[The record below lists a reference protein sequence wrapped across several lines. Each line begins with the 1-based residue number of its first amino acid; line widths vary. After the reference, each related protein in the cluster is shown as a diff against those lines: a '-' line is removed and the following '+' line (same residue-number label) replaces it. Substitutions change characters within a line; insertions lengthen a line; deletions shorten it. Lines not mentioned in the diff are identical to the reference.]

1 MDTADQQPPSATLT
15 RQHGGTYGAHLLD
28 QRYAEPVLIVIGDL
42 RSHTRAWPDSARRT
56 HGAPTEWNLRREPL
70 V

>member
-42 RSHTRAWPDSARRT
+42 RSHTRA
-56 HGAPTEWNLRREPL
+56 
-70 V
+70 